1 MSQPITELLVAWGDG
16 DEAALAELTPV
27 VYAELKR
34 QARRHRARERPG
46 HTLQAT
52 ALVNEV
58 YLRLIDIRRVQWQDR
73 THFLAMC
80 ARLMRRVLV
89 DSARSRGYQKRGAGA
104 KPVSLEEGLLVD
116 DRRADLVALDDALEA
131 FAAVDQRKSRVVE
144 LKIFGGLTVEEI
156 AHELALSPE
165 TVMRDW
171 KLAKAWLTRELRREG

>member
-34 QARRHRARERPG
+34 QARRHMARERPG